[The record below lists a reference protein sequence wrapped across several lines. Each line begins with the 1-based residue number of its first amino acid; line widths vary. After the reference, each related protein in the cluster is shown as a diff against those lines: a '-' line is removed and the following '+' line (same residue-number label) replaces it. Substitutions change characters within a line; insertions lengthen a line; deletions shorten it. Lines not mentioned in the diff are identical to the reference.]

1 MDTNALLISSIVATC
16 VVLYTRFN
24 KTDDKTDAS
33 PPSYG
38 KLTVMY
44 IFTFGIV
51 YMLYVLSTDTNDNNQ
66 MLDNIKTGE
75 PPF

>member
-1 MDTNALLISSIVATC
+1 MNINALLISSIIATS
-16 VVLYTRFN
+16 VVLYTRFT
-24 KTDDKTDAS
+24 KAEDKTDS
-33 PPSYG
+33 SQPSNG
-38 KLTVMY
+38 KLVMMF
-44 IFTFGIV
+44 IFTFGVV

>member
-1 MDTNALLISSIVATC
+1 MDMNALLISSIVATC

-24 KTDDKTDAS
+24 KTEDKTETGT
-33 PPSYG
+33 PSYG
-38 KLTVMY
+38 KLTIMY

-66 MLDNIKTGE
+66 MLDNIKTGD

>member
-1 MDTNALLISSIVATC
+1 MNTNAILLSSIVATC
-16 VVLYTRFN
+16 VVIYTRFN
-24 KTDDKTDAS
+24 KITDES
-33 PPSYG
+33 PPPSSG
-38 KLTVMY
+38 KLIIMY